1 MDELTK
7 ELQTFLVRMRYQPES
22 VSHTITHNM
31 EHLVRLLD
39 ADDEEA
45 VLHYFGILGYEQLSL
60 NEIAQERK
68 LSPEDMMALVDR
80 LLRRLAITPEW
91 QMMKQA
97 L

>member
-22 VSHTITHNM
+22 VSPTITHNM

-68 LSPEDMMALVDR
+68 LPPEDMMALIDR

>member
-22 VSHTITHNM
+22 VSLTIAHNM
-31 EHLVRLLD
+31 ENIVRLLD

-68 LSPEDMMALVDR
+68 LPPEDMMALIDR